1 MSKGKRDDHDIWK
14 VSSHY
19 CTVDNEVARKIGL
32 NEAIVLRTIYSLCL
46 SKKANKNIDWWKG
59 TRQYW
64 LIKFPWMSEN
74 TLKRVLSKLI
84 KAALIEVR
92 IDTKTGNS
100 YRPKESQIQ
109 KMLADDEFQLGQI
122 DPNDLDTGEP
132 VLGHLGPD
140 SGHLGPDSGQNEPT
154 LLSLGSLSP
163 LPALSSVCSEPILA
177 SADAA
182 ATQDAIEPEVIF
194 AEKNSKTEKP
204 AGSLIFEAYR
214 EAYLQRYKVEPLRNA
229 KTNSICSQ
237 IAKQLPLDE
246 ALALMH
252 FFLQQNVA
260 FYIQRGHAIQ
270 LALGDLQALRTNMLN
285 NQAMSSRQAQLAD
298 KQQAQKNALQNY
310 LENRE
315 KYAFK

>member
-1 MSKGKRDDHDIWK
+1 MSKRNQHDDDIWK

-32 NEAIVLRTIYSLCL
+32 NEAIVLRTIYTLCL
-46 SKKANKNIDWWKG
+46 SKKANKGVEWWKG

-84 KAALIEVR
+84 KAELLDVR

-100 YRPKESQIQ
+100 YRPNEFHIR
-109 KMLADDEFQLGQI
+109 KMLADDEYQLAQSE
-122 DPNDLDTGEP
+122 PNE
-132 VLGHLGPD
+132 
-140 SGHLGPDSGQNEPT
+140 SGQFEPELAQSGPESGQSEPT
-154 LLSLGSLSP
+154 LLSLGSSS
-163 LPALSSVCSEPILA
+163 LSSSLSSGCGEPILA
-177 SADAA
+177 TAEAA
-182 ATQDAIEPEVIF
+182 APQEVIEPEVLIDEPK
-194 AEKNSKTEKP
+194 AKAQKP

-214 EAYLQRYKVEPLRNA
+214 EAYLRRYNVEPLRNA
-229 KTNSICSQ
+229 KTNGICSQ

-246 ALALMH
+246 AIALMH

-315 KYAFK
+315 KYALK

>member
-1 MSKGKRDDHDIWK
+1 MSEEFDSEIDDPFTRLPISIW
-14 VSSHY
+14 
-19 CTVDNEVARKIGL
+19 EIGL
-32 NEAIVLRTIYSLCL
+32 TGNEMIVLSRILFRAGFRGQCFESRASIAEACCVTERTVGTVFAELERLNILQIIRRQSEKKPNLIRVKKPAVWISKRKKTAEKDMTQENISYLRGNDFL
-46 SKKANKNIDWWKG
+46 STQENISYG
-59 TRQYW
+59 TRSHELDSLELDSHKEIAQ
-64 LIKFPWMSEN
+64 
-74 TLKRVLSKLI
+74 LKTI
-84 KAALIEVR
+84 
-92 IDTKTGNS
+92 
-100 YRPKESQIQ
+100 
-109 KMLADDEFQLGQI
+109 
-122 DPNDLDTGEP
+122 
-132 VLGHLGPD
+132 
-140 SGHLGPDSGQNEPT
+140 
-154 LLSLGSLSP
+154 
-163 LPALSSVCSEPILA
+163 A
-177 SADAA
+177 SAEAA
-182 ATQDAIEPEVIF
+182 ATQDAIEPEVIV